1 MEKMFD
7 WSAPIIAASSR
18 MVQSVLEYLPQLIG
32 AIALLL
38 LGWFAA
44 RALRALTVKIARSF
58 DLLSKFLRLGNIIST
73 KRMNESVVTILGNI
87 IFWLVILFSLAA
99 TTNLLGLT
107 MFSGWL
113 DSMIRHLP
121 KLLSGGLIIFA
132 GVISGNL
139 VNDTVRTASQAMP
152 PRQRALLA
160 RGAQVF
166 TVATMIVIG
175 VDQIGIDSTILITV
189 MAIAVGALL
198 GGVAIAFSLGS
209 RTLVSNLIGARY
221 LNKDYRI
228 GETIRIGQVEGTI
241 LEVSP
246 IAVILETD
254 EGRMT
259 VPAKTFGE
267 EASLLLHRESVN
279 AG

>member
-18 MVQSVLEYLPQLIG
+18 MIQNVLEYLPQLVG
-32 AIALLL
+32 AIALLI

-44 RALRALTVKIARSF
+44 RALRALTIKIARSF
-58 DLLSKFLRLGNIIST
+58 DRLSNFLGLGNIIST
-73 KRMNESVVTILGNI
+73 TRISESVVSILGNV
-87 IFWLVILFSLAA
+87 IFWLVILIFLTAA
-99 TTNLLGLT
+99 TNLLGLT
-107 MFSGWL
+107 LFSGWL
-113 DSMIRHLP
+113 DSMIGHLP

-132 GVISGNL
+132 GVVFGNL
-139 VNDTVRTASQAMP
+139 VNDTVRTAGQAMP

-175 VDQIGIDSTILITV
+175 VDQIGIDITILITV

-246 IAVILETD
+246 VAVVLETD

-259 VPAKTFGE
+259 VPAKTFSE
-267 EASLLLHRESVN
+267 EASLLLHREN
-279 AG
+279 ANVG